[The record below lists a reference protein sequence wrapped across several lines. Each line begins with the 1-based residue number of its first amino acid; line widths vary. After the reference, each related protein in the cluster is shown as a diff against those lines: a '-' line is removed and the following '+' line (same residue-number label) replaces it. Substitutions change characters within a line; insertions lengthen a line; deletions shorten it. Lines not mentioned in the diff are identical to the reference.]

1 MSKENKMVNQRTIL
15 LGNSRYMM
23 YHQNLYTSIKRN
35 VWKSARR
42 VYALNLGI
50 TRHLNTPSIV
60 LSQIH
65 FVLSNLNPGRH
76 GMAVTL
82 NEYLFFNVENTS
94 SSWKWWTVLFLIS
107 LYRVSFARR
116 YVKGKDWFVTG
127 DNKCMTLSKWSLG
140 VRSDTP
146 FSVKVAMVNIVWL
159 SSS

>member
-1 MSKENKMVNQRTIL
+1 MNWTLSMLVDKWVGTEKITMSLQIL
-15 LGNSRYMM
+15 KTR
-23 YHQNLYTSIKRN
+23 IKRN
-35 VWKSARR
+35 VWKSVKR
-42 VYALNLGI
+42 VCASTLG
-50 TRHLNTPSIV
+50 TRRHLNTPSIC

-65 FVLSNLNPGRH
+65 FVFSNLNPGLQ

-82 NEYLFFNVENTS
+82 NEYLFFSVENTS
-94 SSWKWWTVLFLIS
+94 SSWKWCTVLFFIS

-127 DNKCMTLSKWSLG
+127 DNKCMMLSKRSLG
-140 VRSDTP
+140 VPSDTP